1 MANGNVRIT
10 EAASGTGTPMGA
22 LLYTDETSTPVKV
35 TKQHIVDAAGAAVD
49 FATATDVQAVT
60 TSLGAD
66 GSSPPTISGT
76 GVRGWLRG
84 IYERLTGTLTIGGT
98 VTVAN
103 PTATGLTDAQLRAA
117 SVPVS
122 GTITVANPTAQGLS
136 NAELRAQAVAVT
148 GSLNTT
154 QTGVGTA
161 ANNPFFES
169 IVADGVAV
177 GVASPL
183 PVMPKTA
190 DRFVCGVTA
199 AAGGLTISLPPA
211 GAGLFHHIDAI
222 ELSLSNG
229 TAARAAAAAPI
240 VVSTTNLN
248 GYGKRFSSVAAAG
261 VTEIQVLTADRP
273 IRSAVANTATTIVL
287 PAVPGSVWC
296 YNVIYSTGA

>member
-10 EAASGTGTPMGA
+10 EAASGTGTPMA
-22 LLYTDETSTPVKV
+22 AITYTDETSTPVKV
-35 TKQHIVDAAGAAVD
+35 TKQHIVDAAGAAVE
-49 FATATDVQAVT
+49 FATATGVQAVT

-84 IYERLTGTLTIGGT
+84 IYEKLAGTLTVSGT

-103 PTATGLTDAQLRAA
+103 PTAA
-117 SVPVS
+117 
-122 GTITVANPTAQGLS
+122 GLS

-169 IVADGVAV
+169 IVVGGAAV
-177 GVASPL
+177 GMTNPL
-183 PVMPKTA
+183 PVVPKTA
-190 DRFVCGVTA
+190 DLFVCGVTA
-199 AAGGLTISLPPA
+199 AAGALTISLPAA

-229 TAARAAAAAPI
+229 TAARAAAATPI

-287 PAVPGSVWC
+287 PSVAGSVWC
-296 YNVIYSTGA
+296 YNVIYSVGA

>member
-10 EAASGTGTPMGA
+10 EAASGTGTPMA
-22 LLYTDETSTPVKV
+22 AITYTDETSTPVKV

-49 FATATDVQAVT
+49 FATAAGVQAVT

-66 GSSPPTISGT
+66 GSSPPTITGT

-84 IYERLTGTLTIGGT
+84 IYERLAGTLTIGGT

-103 PTATGLTDAQLRAA
+103 PTAA
-117 SVPVS
+117 
-122 GTITVANPTAQGLS
+122 GLS
-136 NAELRAQAVAVT
+136 NAELRASAVPVT

-161 ANNPFFES
+161 ANTPFFES

-177 GVASPL
+177 GAASPL

-190 DRFVCGVTA
+190 DRFVCGVTT
-199 AAGGLTISLPPA
+199 AAGTATISLPAA

-229 TAARAAAAAPI
+229 TAARAAAATPI

-261 VTEIQVLTADRP
+261 TTEVQVLTADRP
-273 IRSAVANTATTIVL
+273 IRSAVANTATTISL
-287 PAVPGSVWC
+287 PSVAGSTWC
-296 YNVIYSTGA
+296 YNVIYSVGA